1 LLGVEKNRCDQEP
14 GQNEKEIDPHPPVAE
29 EVLQMKRRV
38 FFARI
43 VHDHKQD
50 RESANGIE
58 LRDFALHR
66 GVAAAAGETS
76 HRGVTAP
83 EMAKG

>member
-1 LLGVEKNRCDQEP
+1 LLGVDKNRCDQEP

-29 EVLQMKRRV
+29 YMLQMKRWV
-38 FFARI
+38 FLARI
-43 VHDHKQD
+43 VRDHKQD
-50 RESANGIE
+50 REAADGIE

-66 GVAAAAGETS
+66 GGAGAAAETS